1 MSDPAGLVVG
11 LIAGLIL
18 GLIALAILGLIL
30 QWLWNTTL
38 PEVLGV
44 REVTLFQAIKI
55 LLIASILFGGHR
67 VVAVQNSVE
76 KPANAEQSASASS
89 NAYIRLAEP
98 LSRHQADRAAISA
111 RVCHSPRGRRLHMA
125 DDGGDTPCARLRVD
139 GPRPP
144 HLWQRA

>member
-44 REVTLFQAIKI
+44 KEVTLFQAIKI
-55 LLIASILFGGHR
+55 LFIASILFGGHR

-98 LSRHQADRAAISA
+98 L
-111 RVCHSPRGRRLHMA
+111 
-125 DDGGDTPCARLRVD
+125 
-139 GPRPP
+139 
-144 HLWQRA
+144 